1 MSVRSLDEAMPRH
14 RLTAAERR
22 VSIMQAALE
31 VFAARGYSAPGMGE
45 IAAAAG
51 VTRAVIYDHFA
62 SKRDL
67 YLEVL
72 REQSARFVGHVGAH
86 IAGDASPGV
95 RMRAT
100 IDAVF
105 SFSERNPLEWSLM
118 YTNDAQGDEEANTAW
133 QAAWQSRSDAVSEML
148 ARDFAAVGLE
158 VGTPRASLVI
168 EMLVGSLSAGA
179 ARWRRDYPAVPRS
192 EVVEVATR
200 LLWPGM
206 AQFES

>member
-1 MSVRSLDEAMPRH
+1 MSVTSLDETVPRH
-14 RLTAAERR
+14 RLTAPERR
-22 VSIMQAALE
+22 SSIMRAAVE
-31 VFAARGYSAPGMGE
+31 VFATRGYSAPGIGE
-45 IAAAAG
+45 IAAEAG

-72 REQSARFVGHVGAH
+72 HEQSARFVGHVGAH
-86 IAGDASPGV
+86 IVGDALPGI

-105 SFSERNPLEWSLM
+105 SFAERNPLEWALM
-118 YTNDAQGDEEANTAW
+118 YTNDAQGDAEANTAW

-148 ARDFAAVGLE
+148 ARDLAAVALE
-158 VGTPRASLVI
+158 AGTARASLVV
-168 EMLVGSLSAGA
+168 EMLIGALGAGA
-179 ARWRRDYPAVPRS
+179 GKWRREFPAVPRD
-192 EVVEVATR
+192 EVVELATK

-206 AQFES
+206 ASFGS